1 MGIVY
6 SLVISFKFFTNKKSC
21 EYKIV
26 KSKNEYL
33 ENIICN
39 QSNECQECL
48 NDDNQSW
55 ASLELDDID
64 FDNSNFANEI
74 FIENEDKFFFYT

>member
-6 SLVISFKFFTNKKSC
+6 SFVISVKNFTNKKSSTFT
-21 EYKIV
+21 KR
-26 KSKNEYL
+26 KNCL
-33 ENIICN
+33 ENN
-39 QSNECQECL
+39 YDQYKECL

-55 ASLELDDID
+55 ASLDLDDID